1 MNPYALNPVG
11 TSSALGRQLR
21 LRRLLGQ
28 DGRMMSVAL
37 DQAVPRG
44 VAPRLAHITS
54 TFTRIVEGEPDAFTV
69 FKGIA
74 GHLLW
79 DTDIT
84 VPLIIKG
91 STFCVDFHPTYDAT
105 VAGVRDAIRLGAD
118 ALAIGISAGSQH
130 QAEMLEMMSATTEE
144 AHQWGI
150 PVICHAYPSGEM
162 WGDRKGSTESVI
174 YAARAAAECGTDI
187 VKTWY
192 TGSAEE
198 FRQVVEAVPTPV
210 VAAGGAPAPKPI
222 NVLEQAAAVMEAGGV
237 GMTCG
242 RNIWQAEDPA
252 KMVRALRAVVHDG
265 ATPSDAAGLLE

>member
-1 MNPYALNPVG
+1 MSVYTINPVG

-44 VAPRLAHITS
+44 VAPRLAEIKS
-54 TFTRIVEGEPDAFTV
+54 TFDRIIEAEPDAFTV

-79 DTDIT
+79 DTATT

-91 STFCVDFHPTYDAT
+91 STFSVDFHPTYDAT
-105 VAGVRDAIRLGAD
+105 VASVDDCIRLGAE
-118 ALAIGISAGSQH
+118 AIAIGISAGSTNQV
-130 QAEMLEMMSATTEE
+130 AMLEMMSAVTER
-144 AHQWGI
+144 ASQWGM
-150 PVICHAYPSGEM
+150 PVICHAYPSGEL
-162 WGDRKGSTESVI
+162 WGDRKGSTESVM
-174 YAARAAAECGTDI
+174 YAARAAAECGCDI

-198 FRQVVEAVPTPV
+198 FAKVCAAVPTPV

-242 RNIWQAEDPA
+242 RNIWKAEDPGA
-252 KMVRALRAVVHDG
+252 MVHALKAVVHDG
-265 ATPSDAAGLLE
+265 ASPTEAAKLLG

>member
-1 MNPYALNPVG
+1 MNAYTINPVG
-11 TSSALGRQLR
+11 TTSALGRQLR
-21 LRRLLGQ
+21 MRRLLGS

-44 VAPRLAHITS
+44 CAPRLADIKN
-54 TFTRIVEGEPDAFTV
+54 TFNRIVEGNPDAFTV

-79 DTDIT
+79 DNDVT

-105 VAGVRDAIRLGAD
+105 VASVHDAIRLGAD
-118 ALAIGISAGSQH
+118 ALAIGISAGSEH
-130 QAEMLEMMSATTEE
+130 QVAMLEMMSAATEE
-144 AHQWGI
+144 AHKWGM
-150 PVICHAYPSGEM
+150 PVICHAYPSGEL

-198 FRQVVEAVPTPV
+198 FRKVVEAVPTPV

-222 NVLEQAAAVMEAGGV
+222 NVLEQASAVMEAGGV

-252 KMVRALRAVVHDG
+252 AMVRALRAVVHDG
-265 ATPSDAAGLLE
+265 LTPTEAAKLLG

>member
-1 MNPYALNPVG
+1 MSVYSINPVG
-11 TSSALGRQLR
+11 TTSALGRQLR
-21 LRRLLGQ
+21 LRRLLGA

-44 VAPRLAHITS
+44 VAPGLDEIKK
-54 TFTRIVEGEPDAFTV
+54 TFTAIMSAEPDAFTV

-79 DTDIT
+79 DTEYT
-84 VPLIIKG
+84 TPLIVKA
-91 STFCVDFHPTYDAT
+91 STFSVDFHPTYDAT
-105 VAGVRDAIRLGAD
+105 VASVEDCIRLGAD
-118 ALAIGISAGSQH
+118 AVAIGISAGSSNQV
-130 QAEMLEMMSATTEE
+130 AMLEMMSEVTCE
-144 AHQWGI
+144 AHTWGL
-150 PVICHAYPSGEM
+150 PVICHAYPSGEL
-162 WGDRKGSTESVI
+162 WGDRKGSTESVV

-198 FRQVVEAVPTPV
+198 FARVCKSVPTPV
-210 VAAGGAPAPKPI
+210 VAAGGAPAPEPI

-242 RNIWQAEDPA
+242 RNIWKAPDPA
-252 KMVRALRAVVHDG
+252 AMVTALKAVIHEG
-265 ATPSDAAGLLE
+265 ATPTEAAKLLK

>member
-1 MNPYALNPVG
+1 MSVYSLNPVG
-11 TSSALGRQLR
+11 TTPALGRQLR
-21 LRRLLGQ
+21 LRRLLGA

-44 VAPRLAHITS
+44 VAPRLADIKN
-54 TFTRIVEGEPDAFTV
+54 TFDRIIEGEPDAFTV

-79 DTDIT
+79 DNDVT

-105 VAGVRDAIRLGAD
+105 VAGVHDAIRLGAD
-118 ALAIGISAGSQH
+118 ALAIGISAGSEH
-130 QAEMLEMMSATTEE
+130 QVAMLEMMSATTEE
-144 AHQWGI
+144 AHKWGM
-150 PVICHAYPSGEM
+150 PVICHAYPSGEL
-162 WGDRKGSTESVI
+162 WGDRKGSTESVV
-174 YAARAAAECGTDI
+174 YAARTAAECGTDI

-192 TGSAEE
+192 TGSAAD
-198 FRQVVEAVPTPV
+198 FKQVVDAVPTPV

-252 KMVRALRAVVHDG
+252 RMVRALRAVVHDG
-265 ATPSDAAGLLE
+265 VAPSEAVKLLD